1 MEEILSL
8 ISPSSRETSDRIAQH
23 QSWNNFRF
31 LFNFLLFLETHFM
44 WSCILTQAGITAVLC
59 SFKSSLFQREAEV
72 SVPLAWQ
79 PLHCRNLQISWPRG
93 WQTFSPWEKWRVRDL
108 YCCPERMHHILAQP
122 CGWREGHCFIILEVK
137 KGEKVRVLECWAQH
151 HCPNEKVQVIK
162 IHSYQRSQSR
172 RKWADCSACQKTA
185 AEEDSVCPLILTYS
199 IKGKH
204 SEPVEE
210 TLQTSEGLEWRKL
223 WVENL

>member
-1 MEEILSL
+1 MKLYSNT
-8 ISPSSRETSDRIAQH
+8 SRYY
-23 QSWNNFRF
+23 
-31 LFNFLLFLETHFM
+31 
-44 WSCILTQAGITAVLC
+44 C
-59 SFKSSLFQREAEV
+59 SFVFLQKQSLSKRSRGLCATCVTAPSLPESPNKLAKGLTNIFPVRKMACQR
-72 SVPLAWQ
+72 SVLLSWAHASYLGTALWMERRSL
-79 PLHCRNLQISWPRG
+79 LHYTR
-93 WQTFSPWEKWRVRDL
+93 
-108 YCCPERMHHILAQP
+108 
-122 CGWREGHCFIILEVK
+122 
-137 KGEKVRVLECWAQH
+137 GEKGGERVLECWAQH